1 MQTDAIQIAGG
12 ARQTVPAA
20 VHHTTTESF
29 GNLLQQAIDQV
40 NQTQQE
46 AESAAQDF
54 AVGASQSIH
63 DTIIRLEKADL
74 SLRLLTQVRNKVVEA
89 YQEVMRM
96 QV

>member
-1 MQTDAIQIAGG
+1 MQTDAVQAAGG
-12 ARQTVPAA
+12 ARPAAPAA
-20 VHHTTTESF
+20 VSDPTPKGF

-54 AVGASQSIH
+54 AVGESQSIH
-63 DTIIRLEKADL
+63 DTMIRLEKADL
-74 SLRLLTQVRNKVVEA
+74 SLRLLMQVRNKVVEA

-96 QV
+96 QI

>member
-1 MQTDAIQIAGG
+1 MQTDAIQKAGG
-12 ARQTVPAA
+12 ARQTVPIAA
-20 VHHTTTESF
+20 HNAAAESF

-46 AESAAQDF
+46 AEKAAQDF
-54 AVGASQSIH
+54 AIGESQSIH